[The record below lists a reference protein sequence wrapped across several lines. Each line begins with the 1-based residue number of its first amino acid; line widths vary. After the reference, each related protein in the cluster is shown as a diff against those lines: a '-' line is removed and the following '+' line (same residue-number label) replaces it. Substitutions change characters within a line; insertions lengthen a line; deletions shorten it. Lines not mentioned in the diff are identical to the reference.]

1 MSLGKRSRSQPAL
14 FAFQNRI
21 RSITSFE
28 NWWHLKI
35 IWLEWSSR
43 RCVACKYHVSMSK
56 VKVTVPLTVCAWAS
70 CVQPITSPG
79 MRFIFN
85 GSIEVTFFFRMAM
98 GETPHTCTEW
108 MGDWLAMILRPFNS
122 ISIILGRW
130 VGNNEKLCAVEP
142 RLRFKRLPPPTCLQH
157 GTAKSAGQRFNYW
170 GTGAPTCTMFVFKL
184 KELLNRTSLKGVP
197 FCGGNILVCA

>member
-1 MSLGKRSRSQPAL
+1 MSLGQRSRSQPAL
-14 FAFQNRI
+14 LSFCIPESYPIHNFIWTLVA
-21 RSITSFE
+21 FE
-28 NWWHLKI
+28 NNLAGMI
-35 IWLEWSSR
+35 ITTR

-56 VKVTVPLTVCAWAS
+56 VKVTVPLTFCAWAS

-79 MRFIFN
+79 MRFILN

-108 MGDWLAMILRPFNS
+108 MDDWLAILRPFNS

-142 RLRFKRLPPPTCLQH
+142 RLWFKRLPPPTCLQH

-184 KELLNRTSLKGVP
+184 KELLTEDH
-197 FCGGNILVCA
+197 